1 MNYSID
7 KQQYKGMLRL
17 HSLSTQKS
25 ENVEDDGNFAQ
36 IKIAG
41 LQPRAC
47 RESLLTGTGYSF

>member
-1 MNYSID
+1 MAAD
-7 KQQYKGMLRL
+7 
-17 HSLSTQKS
+17 
-25 ENVEDDGNFAQ
+25 VEDDGNFAQ